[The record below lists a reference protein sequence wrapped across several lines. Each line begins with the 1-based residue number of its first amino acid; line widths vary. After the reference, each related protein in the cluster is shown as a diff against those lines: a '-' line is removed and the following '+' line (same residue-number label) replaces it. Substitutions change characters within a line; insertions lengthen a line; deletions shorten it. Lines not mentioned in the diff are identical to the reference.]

1 MPASTILVLES
12 IATGDASLVPA
23 LTLAGYTV
31 TQTTDPG
38 EAFSK
43 LVEHQL
49 AIIDMGSV
57 DAAAK
62 DPAKAGKTTKAEK
75 ARVAKAEAEAE
86 GHPARTG
93 MDLCREIRATPAM
106 AAVPILCV
114 ASTPEVE
121 ERIGFLEAGADD
133 VIARPFDAR
142 EVEARVEALLLRF
155 QRSKDMA
162 PVISADG
169 LTMARARRVVA
180 VYSPKGGVGT
190 TTIAT
195 NIAIS
200 AAQRR
205 PDRVVLV
212 DLDLQF
218 GGVATHLNLDAKQT
232 LADVVRDEGALR
244 EPELLRTYAIRH
256 DSGLHVIAAP
266 TSPNSA
272 ELITP
277 THVATLIAALL
288 EGYESVVIDAGSV
301 LDERALTVFEAAE
314 TIVLPVYPEI
324 AALKAVHGLLEYLNE
339 SGNIGTKATF
349 VLNNI
354 FARDILKPRDVEAVL
369 GTKISQD
376 LPYDP
381 FLYLKAVNEGVP
393 IVLGAPRSP
402 AAAHLIKLSMAAFG
416 ADGYVVP
423 AAAPQ
428 KKPGL
433 FGLRRRG

>member
-1 MPASTILVLES
+1 MPASILILES
-12 IATGDASLVPA
+12 PSTGAASLAPQ
-23 LTLAGYTV
+23 LTTAGYSV
-31 TQTTDPG
+31 TQTTNPD
-38 EAFSK
+38 EAFA
-43 LVEHQL
+43 LIVEQQL
-49 AIIDMGSV
+49 AVIDVGANDGSGKSGK
-57 DAAAK
+57 AAKAAK
-62 DPAKAGKTTKAEK
+62 DAEPAKSGI
-75 ARVAKAEAEAE
+75 
-86 GHPARTG
+86 
-93 MDLCREIRATPAM
+93 DLCREIRAIPAM

-114 ASTPEVE
+114 ATSGDVE

-133 VIARPFDAR
+133 VIARPFDSR

-195 NIAIS
+195 NIAVV

-218 GGVATHLNLDAKQT
+218 GGVATHLNLDPKQT
-232 LADVVRDEGALR
+232 LADIVRDGSALR
-244 EPELLRTYAIRH
+244 EPEFLRTYAMRH

-266 TSPNSA
+266 TAPEAA

-277 THVATLIAALL
+277 THIAALIGALL

-301 LDERALTVFEAAE
+301 LDEKTLTVFEAAE

-324 AALKAVHGLLEYLNE
+324 AALKAVHGLMDYLNTAGSIE
-339 SGNIGTKATF
+339 GKATF
-349 VLNNI
+349 VLNNM
-354 FARDILKPRDVEAVL
+354 FARDILKPRDIESAL
-369 GTKISQD
+369 GTTITLD

-402 AAAHLIKLSMAAFG
+402 AAERLARVSAAAFG
-416 ADGYVVP
+416 TDGLVVP
-423 AAAPQ
+423 PAAEQRKARRFA
-428 KKPGL
+428 
-433 FGLRRRG
+433 FGRRG